1 MSGPGLD
8 ILVVDDEP
16 NLRQT
21 LGVFLERRGHRVRS
35 AADAAEALAAV
46 AAARFDLAFVDVRL
60 GTSSGLDLVP
70 RLRRDHPAMK
80 IVVIT
85 AYASVETAVEAMKR
99 GAHDYLPKPFL
110 PAQLDLVIEKLR
122 ELDTLERRVRA
133 LRDGSAQ
140 EEPAVRLESASP
152 AMREVLRVAAQAAAG
167 DGRILLRGESGTGK
181 GVLARWIHE
190 HGPRRERPFVVVP
203 CPALP
208 AELVESELFG
218 HVRGAFTGASRDST
232 GRVALAEGGT
242 LLLDEIGD
250 LPPALQPKLLRFIEE
265 RTYERVGDPT
275 PRHADVR
282 ILAATHR
289 DLEVE
294 ARAGR
299 FREDLYYRLAVLTLE
314 IPPLR
319 DRPEDVLP
327 LAEGFVAFLG
337 RRAGRPGLR
346 LAPAARR
353 ALLAHR
359 WPGNVRE
366 LLNAVERGVLLAP
379 GDEIGAEELGLRTPA
394 GERAGAPAAAP
405 AAGAPAV
412 APEAGA
418 PVSLAALEE
427 AHIRRVVAAAP
438 SLKEAAAILGID
450 EATLWRRRKRYGI

>member
-16 NLRQT
+16 NLRHT
-21 LGVFLERRGHRVRS
+21 LAVYLEHRGHRVRA
-35 AADAAEALAAV
+35 AADTGEALAAV

-60 GTSSGLDLVP
+60 GTASGLDLLP

-80 IVVIT
+80 LVVIT
-85 AYASVETAVEAMKR
+85 AYASIETAVEAMKR
-99 GAHDYLPKPFL
+99 GAHDYLPKPFQ
-110 PAQLDLVIEKLR
+110 PAQLDVVIEKLR
-122 ELDTLERRVRA
+122 EIDTLERRVRA
-133 LRDGSAQ
+133 LRDDSARGQ
-140 EEPAVRLESASP
+140 PAARLVSASP
-152 AMREVLRVAAQAAAG
+152 AMREVLHVAAQAAAG
-167 DGRILLRGESGTGK
+167 DSRVLLRGESGTGK
-181 GVLARWIHE
+181 GVLARWIHD
-190 HGPRRERPFVVVP
+190 HGPRRDRPFVVVP

-218 HVRGAFTGASRDST
+218 HARGAFTGASRDNP

-250 LPPALQPKLLRFIEE
+250 LPTALQPKLLRFIEE

-282 ILAATHR
+282 ILAATNR
-289 DLEVE
+289 DLAAE
-294 ARAGR
+294 AQAGR

-319 DRPEDVLP
+319 DRPEDVVP
-327 LAEGFVAFLG
+327 LAEDFVDFC
-337 RRAGRPGLR
+337 RRRSGRPELR
-346 LAPAARR
+346 LSAAARR

-366 LLNAVERGVLLAP
+366 LLNAVERGVLLAA
-379 GDEIGAEELGLRTPA
+379 GDEIEVRDLGLTA
-394 GERAGAPAAAP
+394 ADTSSGAVRATTTREAEP
-405 AAGAPAV
+405 PAV
-412 APEAGA
+412 GG

-427 AHIRRVVAAAP
+427 AHVRRVVAAAP